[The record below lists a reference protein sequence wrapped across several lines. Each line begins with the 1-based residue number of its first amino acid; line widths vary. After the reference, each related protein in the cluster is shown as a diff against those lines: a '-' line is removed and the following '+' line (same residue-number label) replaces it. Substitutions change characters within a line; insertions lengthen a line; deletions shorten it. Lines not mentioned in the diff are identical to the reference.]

1 MLIYILR
8 NNNSR
13 PLANLSHISIS
24 FINFCFIGSI
34 SNDELK
40 KVFKKLGSN
49 PTDDQIQ
56 AMIKRVDVNGDG
68 EIDFEE
74 FLVMM
79 KMNQQFNDPDKDFRD
94 AFKTMDTD
102 GDGTISKKELSDLFI
117 KLGQKL
123 SDEEIQSMMD
133 VVDTDKSGAIDFEEF
148 KAMMLC

>member
-1 MLIYILR
+1 
-8 NNNSR
+8 
-13 PLANLSHISIS
+13 
-24 FINFCFIGSI
+24 
-34 SNDELK
+34 LK

-94 AFKTMDTD
+94 AFKTMDTN

-123 SDEEIQSMMD
+123 SDEEIESMMD

>member
-1 MLIYILR
+1 VYYELITHGR
-8 NNNSR
+8 S
-13 PLANLSHISIS
+13 LSSHHLYLSSI
-24 FINFCFIGSI
+24 IFIGSI

>member
-1 MLIYILR
+1 MYD
-8 NNNSR
+8 
-13 PLANLSHISIS
+13 ADGG
-24 FINFCFIGSI
+24 GSI

>member
-1 MLIYILR
+1 MSKGFSEEEVAQFQETFNMYD
-8 NNNSR
+8 
-13 PLANLSHISIS
+13 ADGG
-24 FINFCFIGSI
+24 GSI